1 MTVQQYLTP
10 EGKIALE
17 KELQELRD
25 VRRPDIAKKIQEA
38 VAEGDLKENADYH
51 DAKEKQGF
59 IEGRIAEIEQTLRHA
74 RVVEKLDTDRI
85 QIGSTVTI
93 RQEGED
99 EDEVYTVVG
108 AREAKPAEGKI
119 SNESPL
125 GQALLEKRKGDKAVI
140 TPPDGGKP
148 ITFKICKVE

>member
-74 RVVEKLDTDRI
+74 LVVEKLLTDVI
-85 QIGSTVTI
+85 QVGSTVTM
-93 RQEGED
+93 REEGTD
-99 EDEVYTVVG
+99 EDEVYMVVG

-125 GQALLEKRKGDKAVI
+125 GQELLGKRKGEKAVI
-140 TPPDGGKP
+140 TTPEGGK
-148 ITFKICKVE
+148 ITFKIRNVE

>member
-74 RVVEKLDTDRI
+74 LVVEKLLTDVI
-85 QIGSTVTI
+85 QVGSTVTM
-93 RQEGED
+93 REEGTD
-99 EDEVYTVVG
+99 EDEVYMVVG

-125 GQALLEKRKGDKAVI
+125 GQELLGKRKGEKAVI
-140 TPPDGGKP
+140 TTPEGGK
-148 ITFKICKVE
+148 ITFKICNVE